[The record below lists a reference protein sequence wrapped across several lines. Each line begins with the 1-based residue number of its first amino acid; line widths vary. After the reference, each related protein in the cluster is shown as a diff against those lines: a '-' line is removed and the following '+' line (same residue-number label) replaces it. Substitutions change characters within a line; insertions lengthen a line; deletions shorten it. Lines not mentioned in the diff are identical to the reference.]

1 MKIVILH
8 GQKHKGSTWNIVNML
23 LYQLQDEANEIE
35 EFYVTDF
42 PSCIGCFRC
51 FYEGE
56 QCCPHYESVNAI
68 AVSLEQADMIFLES
82 PCYCMGMS
90 GQLKSFLDHMGYRW
104 MPHRPDGKMFQKIG
118 VTLSTAAG
126 MGSAKTAKEMKRH
139 LFYWGVGKQFSYG
152 ANVNASSWS
161 EVSQKKKT
169 GIKRDIAK
177 LAYRIKKAARRG
189 NPSFFTKLLFYMMRL
204 SQKDNSWNPADR
216 THWEEN
222 GWLGSVRPWK

>member
-8 GQKHKGSTWNIVNML
+8 GQKHKGSTWNIANML

-82 PCYCMGMS
+82 PVIAWDVRSIEIVS
-90 GQLKSFLDHMGYRW
+90 GHMGYRGC
-104 MPHRPDGKMFQKIG
+104 RTD
-118 VTLSTAAG
+118 L
-126 MGSAKTAKEMKRH
+126 KEKCFKKSGLLIYCCGNGQCKDRKRNEATFV
-139 LFYWGVGKQFSYG
+139 LLGVGKQFSYG

-169 GIKRDIAK
+169 GIKRDIDK
-177 LAYRIKKAARRG
+177 LAYRIKKSGA
-189 NPSFFTKLLFYMMRL
+189 
-204 SQKDNSWNPADR
+204 
-216 THWEEN
+216 
-222 GWLGSVRPWK
+222 